1 MNPETPRGMGRL
13 NLRLLRGAI
22 QYGEEVE
29 ADEVHDA
36 LLLRKRS
43 LAPELIAEHAGRGQL
58 GREPAPGSRTASEGW
73 LSGKQVVGFQRHVY
87 GARLRRGAPA
97 RQASCRRQR
106 SHTCSAAETF
116 P

>member
-36 LLLRKRS
+36 LLLRERA
-43 LAPELIAEHAGRGQL
+43 LAPELVAEHAGRGQL
-58 GREPAPGSRTASEGW
+58 GREPAPRRRDALQDGFTGKEVAGFDGS
-73 LSGKQVVGFQRHVY
+73 
-87 GARLRRGAPA
+87 GARLRGA
-97 RQASCRRQR
+97 RVQQAICRSQR
-106 SHTCSAAETF
+106 SHSCSAADEF